1 MARLWGDRR
10 DSAGGLGA
18 PSQRMGLGINVL
30 IPSFYAC
37 LYPCEIFVV
46 CSFLYYNNW
55 KYMNTNSASKCILCF
70 IAVVSCYT
78 AISMAE
84 KRVVLE
90 IRYCVPARIAIR
102 NISKSNFRLTNN
114 NLTTQ
119 FNLDDCP
126 CQKTSTLIIT
136 PQSVQWPVA
145 ALAFTSVQTT
155 HLMITYILSSAT
167 VVKYGKEELISLL
180 C

>member
-1 MARLWGDRR
+1 
-10 DSAGGLGA
+10 
-18 PSQRMGLGINVL
+18 
-30 IPSFYAC
+30 
-37 LYPCEIFVV
+37 
-46 CSFLYYNNW
+46 
-55 KYMNTNSASKCILCF
+55 
-70 IAVVSCYT
+70 
-78 AISMAE
+78 MAE

-90 IRYCVPARIAIR
+90 IRYCVPARMAIR

-119 FNLDDCP
+119 FNLEDDCP
-126 CQKTSTLIIT
+126 CHKTSTLIIT
-136 PQSVQWPVA
+136 PQSVQWLVA

-167 VVKYGKEELISLL
+167 VVRYGKEELISLL